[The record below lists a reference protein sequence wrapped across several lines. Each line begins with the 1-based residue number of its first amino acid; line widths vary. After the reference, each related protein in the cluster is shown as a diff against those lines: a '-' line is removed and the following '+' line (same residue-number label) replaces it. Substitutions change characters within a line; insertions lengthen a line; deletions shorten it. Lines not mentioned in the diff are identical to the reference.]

1 MMTLVYILM
10 VNNAPIYM
18 APMARAAEILT
29 FIWPRMWHGHGTE
42 AVLCGTEPIIVKS
55 RHHMD
60 QVSRLHRDYGSRL
73 V

>member
-1 MMTLVYILM
+1 
-10 VNNAPIYM
+10 M

-60 QVSRLHRDYGSRL
+60 QASRLHRDYGSRL